1 MHRHCKEINNTNT
14 DAGLLDALG
23 NKAFN
28 NWGVD
33 ILLACMHSL
42 PSLRKAAHLL
52 HLISFPAALKAK
64 TESVSITEWTQAA
77 DVCVC
82 VVSAGSHEMWHK

>member
-33 ILLACMHSL
+33 ILLACMHTVYH
-42 PSLRKAAHLL
+42 P
-52 HLISFPAALKAK
+52 
-64 TESVSITEWTQAA
+64 
-77 DVCVC
+77 
-82 VVSAGSHEMWHK
+82 